1 MATGYGTCDELLIS
15 TEEGHTMR
23 GMSPFE
29 RPFLL
34 LLTVLEDFSVC
45 TVSNTKLAIFIR
57 NLG

>member
-1 MATGYGTCDELLIS
+1 MTTGCGTCVELLIS
-15 TEEGHTMR
+15 TEGGHTMR

-34 LLTVLEDFSVC
+34 LLAVLEDFSVC
-45 TVSNTKLAIFIR
+45 TVANTKLAIFIW